1 MAITVEMVRELREA
15 TGAGVLEAKKAL
27 EAANGNFDAAATAL
41 REKGLA
47 KAVKKAGR
55 DAKEGLIQMYAH
67 PGNRVGVM
75 LEINCETDFVARN
88 EKFQELAHN
97 LSLQIAAMSPRYVSK
112 EDVNS
117 ADMEKEREILRNQTL
132 AEGKPAAVV
141 DKIVEG
147 RMSKFYQDNCLLE
160 QPWVKNDSM
169 QIKDLVTEA
178 VRQMGENIMVRRFA
192 RYELGEAL

>member
-55 DAKEGLIQMYAH
+55 EAKEGLIQMYAH
-67 PGNRVGVM
+67 PGNRIGVM

-88 EKFQELAHN
+88 EVFQDLAHS
-97 LSLQIAAMSPRYVSK
+97 LVLQIAAMSPRYLSV
-112 EDVNS
+112 EDVDP
-117 ADMEKEREILRNQTL
+117 AALEKEREILRNQTL
-132 AEGKPAAVV
+132 AEGKPAQVV
-141 DKIVEG
+141 ERIVEG

-160 QPWVKNDSM
+160 QPYVKDDSRKV
-169 QIKDLVTEA
+169 KDLVTDA
-178 VRQMGENIMVRRFA
+178 VRQLGENIVVRRFA
-192 RYELGEAL
+192 RYELGEVL